1 MLNGSTVSG
10 NTAQGDGGVY
20 GYETNITLSDGT
32 IEGNTAHGHGGGIY
46 AYGYARPTLLRTTR
60 PMTSTITG
68 TVTRSS
74 AHNYEYGASHR
85 TIGQRSTYRP

>member
-46 AYGYARPTLLRTTR
+46 AYGYARPTLL
-60 PMTSTITG
+60 G
-68 TVTRSS
+68 DS
-74 AHNYEYGASHR
+74 AIENNSPDDIYNYGYG
-85 TIGQRSTYRP
+85 YPE